1 MQFSLFF
8 VVLSKDNEGGNGHE
22 YSEKCKSTNCRYNE
36 KIRMTMIKLRVEAT
50 NEDIDWVLKMLETN
64 KKVKIQSN
72 SESLDIKGTKRYK
85 RMYIDLIRSE
95 NE

>member
-1 MQFSLFF
+1 
-8 VVLSKDNEGGNGHE
+8 
-22 YSEKCKSTNCRYNE
+22 
-36 KIRMTMIKLRVEAT
+36 MIKLRVEAT